1 MGRIEEIYRNIQ
13 ETDDVIR
20 KRREVELLIE
30 DLLGGKRQENTKDE
44 DMTDY
49 EKNRDRFYE
58 VAVAAEKNGFILG
71 FQYAV
76 QLMKECL
83 KESLQNPR

>member
-30 DLLGGKRQENTKDE
+30 ELLGGKRQENTKDE

-58 VAVAAEKNGFILG
+58 VAVAAE
-71 FQYAV
+71 
-76 QLMKECL
+76 LMKECL
-83 KESLQNPR
+83 EESLQNPR

>member
-30 DLLGGKRQENTKDE
+30 ELLGGKRQENTKDE
-44 DMTDY
+44 YIKDY
-49 EKNRDRFYE
+49 EKNRYRFYE
-58 VAVAAEKNGFILG
+58 VAVAAWDFNML
-71 FQYAV
+71 Y
-76 QLMKECL
+76 
-83 KESLQNPR
+83 S

>member
-30 DLLGGKRQENTKDE
+30 ELLGGKRQENTKDE

-58 VAVAAEKNGFILG
+58 VAVAAEQYGFILG

-83 KESLQNPR
+83 EESLQNPR